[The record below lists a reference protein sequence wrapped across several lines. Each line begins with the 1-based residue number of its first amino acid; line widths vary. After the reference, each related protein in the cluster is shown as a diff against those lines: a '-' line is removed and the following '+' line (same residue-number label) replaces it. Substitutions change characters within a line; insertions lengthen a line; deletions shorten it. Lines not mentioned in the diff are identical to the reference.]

1 MGYLNPNRL
10 NSSMH
15 AISGCDSVS
24 IFSNIYQ
31 FNKYIT
37 PFYEEN
43 KSDLSM
49 DELQYGLFSQKKY
62 LSRDYLP

>member
-1 MGYLNPNRL
+1 
-10 NSSMH
+10 MH
-15 AISGCDSVS
+15 AISGCDSVR

-31 FNKYIT
+31 FNKYVT

-49 DELQYGLFSQKKY
+49 DELQYGLFSQKKN